1 MKMGP
6 EQSFWLIC
14 TLASPES
21 NARAYYVGD
30 GSRSGLGDPTSERA
44 RIVGMLAKV
53 PLFSGLNEKELM
65 DIVAVGAEVSFESGK
80 TILKQGEPGLSFL
93 LVLEGRVEVR
103 QGSKIIVSTGPGGF
117 FGEMTVFDDKPR
129 SADVVAV
136 EPTRCFGI
144 TNWSFLPMLRSN
156 PSVAIGIINELV
168 RRLRRL
174 EDNPSN

>member
-1 MKMGP
+1 
-6 EQSFWLIC
+6 
-14 TLASPES
+14 
-21 NARAYYVGD
+21 
-30 GSRSGLGDPTSERA
+30 
-44 RIVGMLAKV
+44 MLAKV
-53 PLFSGLNEKELM
+53 PLFSGLTEKDLM
-65 DIVAVGAEVSFESGK
+65 DVVSVGAEVSFEQGK

-103 QGSKIIVSTGPGGF
+103 QGRKMIVSTGPGGF

-156 PSVAIGIINELV
+156 PTVAIAIINELV

-174 EDNPSN
+174 EDNSSD